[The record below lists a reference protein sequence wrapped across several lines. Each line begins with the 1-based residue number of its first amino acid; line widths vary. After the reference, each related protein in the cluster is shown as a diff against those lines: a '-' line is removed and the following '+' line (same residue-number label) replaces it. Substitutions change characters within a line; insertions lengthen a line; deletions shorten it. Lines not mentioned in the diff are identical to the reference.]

1 MNFLS
6 LFTQRELMIMGL
18 ILGSLI
24 LIILILIISEKFGNK
39 ENVDILEEDDTS
51 LEKPVEK
58 IETENIKIEKIE
70 TENIKIEKIE
80 TENIIETKKEE
91 VEEIK
96 QEVKP
101 LEINELAVKQDEIEE
116 LIIDDEP
123 IIKKIESPEVLSI
136 EPVEKAKL
144 ELLKAEEEIVN
155 QPSLED
161 TLTNLETIEEENAI
175 ISYQELLENTN
186 ELTTVLEDDG
196 DEPITLDEVFK
207 LFNGSTDS
215 GVIVNEALDALPIEE
230 AYQGEFNS
238 TPYLSPVNGLE
249 NESLAEIQ
257 LENTANLEKLDKEIR
272 KTNQFLNILNELKK
286 NLE

>member
-6 LFTQRELMIMGL
+6 LFTEKELLLMALVVAGLLLVVIILMILDLFDKKKDL
-18 ILGSLI
+18 IE
-24 LIILILIISEKFGNK
+24 EKEDTNEEVALDTNTLEVETNVSNIDKVETITKQEENK
-39 ENVDILEEDDTS
+39 VEETTS
-51 LEKPVEK
+51 LEKLTLAEIEPV
-58 IETENIKIEKIE
+58 
-70 TENIKIEKIE
+70 
-80 TENIIETKKEE
+80 KE
-91 VEEIK
+91 
-96 QEVKP
+96 
-101 LEINELAVKQDEIEE
+101 EIEE
-116 LIIDDEP
+116 LLLDDEP
-123 IIKKIESPEVLSI
+123 VIKKIDVQDENISPVK
-136 EPVEKAKL
+136 KAKIEL
-144 ELLKAEEEIVN
+144 EKIEEEITN